1 MLLDIFINI
10 PCLVMTTIAWYI
22 RVGSALTCLI
32 VLFAVAI
39 GAIGFYRVRAGSRPV
54 PQDHWPEPVPQRSFI
69 PQAAKTLGPA
79 SAGHR

>member
-1 MLLDIFINI
+1 MLLDIFVTI
-10 PCLVMTTIAWYI
+10 PCLMMTTIAWYI
-22 RVGSALTCLI
+22 RVGIALTCLI

-54 PQDHWPEPVPQRSFI
+54 PQDHWPEPVLQGPFI
-69 PQAAKTLGPA
+69 PQAVKTLGPA